1 MSSFLRLSPFYH
13 VSHIPH
19 SVPECHS
26 WGYRGAHASE
36 FRPFLRQK
44 ILLGNDGKL
53 AESDCRFHDFIG
65 GSRTPAG
72 IPHEE
77 RENKRKQFPEY
88 PYRYLLSVAAF
99 HRGIRVDTDAR
110 AAGRHHPVPERHLR
124 TPLWRCVRLCRHC
137 PRLYAPVIS
146 PRLHLRIGSAEKSGQ
161 LFE

>member
-1 MSSFLRLSPFYH
+1 MSSFLRLSPFSSCIPYSSFCTG
-13 VSHIPH
+13 VSFMGIQGC
-19 SVPECHS
+19 S
-26 WGYRGAHASE
+26 R
-36 FRPFLRQK
+36 FRISPISSPK

-65 GSRTPAG
+65 GSRSSAG

-88 PYRYLLSVAAF
+88 PHRYLLSVAAF